1 MAASYRLSKAELKVA
16 EDEATAKAN
25 EAHELGSDLW
35 QESYDAA
42 LRGAT
47 KRIKEDKYS
56 RRQRRSTGGAAG
68 SADSDGGGGEAA
80 APGLPAVPPSWPGK
94 AEINTN
100 ESYLADVEAAVQVI
114 LGHVIFRNM
123 ICQDPLPIT
132 EDLNTTSG
140 VQSVFDASQ
149 CKVALMREKKYIC
162 SGNFWWQNMLASA
175 TPGVPLRKE
184 RVVELGRYMFHIDP
198 ESGVNPLPHMLGM
211 ITVLVESPDV
221 DILAHKGALMRV
233 SPEEL
238 VHAAIFICADEVTA
252 NVPEER
258 LQRWKSI
265 FLSCC
270 FCFEVADP
278 GQDTCYWKAYN
289 LRQTIVATYGG
300 CKRSAK
306 QMAHEIFL
314 YKKLKEAETG
324 TTLNR
329 KQVAQLYQ
337 QKGKTARD
345 SEPVSENYVNTALNV
360 FEKICSLP
368 ALARCIDTL
377 EARFGLASCL
387 NNMTSL
393 AIVITRTDDASM
405 RKWTLESITDSV
417 LAGLLQN
424 DDVTKTVLGGSHNVT
439 SLCTLLQF
447 RRQVLNRYLHVDLPQ
462 LGVHFVDLETF
473 RTALADHDT
482 YRRTVRGM
490 NQAVDTTWKAR
501 CKQSSLLALELLE
514 DCVGTGWR

>member
-162 SGNFWWQNMLASA
+162 SGNFWWQSMLASA

-198 ESGVNPLPHMLGM
+198 ESGVNPLC
-211 ITVLVESPDV
+211 LV
-221 DILAHKGALMRV
+221 
-233 SPEEL
+233 
-238 VHAAIFICADEVTA
+238 
-252 NVPEER
+252 
-258 LQRWKSI
+258 
-265 FLSCC
+265 
-270 FCFEVADP
+270 
-278 GQDTCYWKAYN
+278 
-289 LRQTIVATYGG
+289 
-300 CKRSAK
+300 
-306 QMAHEIFL
+306 
-314 YKKLKEAETG
+314 
-324 TTLNR
+324 
-329 KQVAQLYQ
+329 
-337 QKGKTARD
+337 
-345 SEPVSENYVNTALNV
+345 
-360 FEKICSLP
+360 
-368 ALARCIDTL
+368 
-377 EARFGLASCL
+377 
-387 NNMTSL
+387 
-393 AIVITRTDDASM
+393 
-405 RKWTLESITDSV
+405 
-417 LAGLLQN
+417 
-424 DDVTKTVLGGSHNVT
+424 
-439 SLCTLLQF
+439 
-447 RRQVLNRYLHVDLPQ
+447 
-462 LGVHFVDLETF
+462 
-473 RTALADHDT
+473 
-482 YRRTVRGM
+482 
-490 NQAVDTTWKAR
+490 
-501 CKQSSLLALELLE
+501 
-514 DCVGTGWR
+514 